1 MLHSKWILHFLKLR
15 VAVTTVTRSRL
26 TKIANFHPLFSS
38 VSVEE
43 CKSHKFFPEDQ
54 ELKKDKKTDIQ
65 VVGNELICAVNES
78 TDAAKKITSTWQTA
92 TSLRPFCC
100 FPISQEKSHGK
111 QFIYTIIK
119 FFLKFQ
125 VKYAYRRQELLS
137 RDLHISLCR
146 EVKKSS
152 YCCNS
157 KYKYLFMYIQHY
169 IRDNRVGHRQ
179 HPVMSPYAW
188 LLSAI
193 WEQK

>member
-1 MLHSKWILHFLKLR
+1 MNFALLKLI

-26 TKIANFHPLFSS
+26 TKIANFHDLIPY

-65 VVGNELICAVNES
+65 VVGKELIGAVNES
-78 TDAAKKITSTWQTA
+78 TDAAKKIISTWQTA

-179 HPVMSPYAW
+179 HPVILLYA
-188 LLSAI
+188 LLFSAI
-193 WEQK
+193 